1 VRPDRPPVPG
11 GPIELDRPPDPRV
24 SVVVVAWKQDVLLGR
39 CLRSLASHQS
49 SVPFETIVVLNGASD
64 PVRRLVADELS
75 GAVVVD
81 SPTNL
86 GFAGGNQHG
95 AAIARGEH
103 LVLLNDD
110 ATVLPGWLDHL
121 VLAADADDAVDVGA
135 VASTVVDAD
144 FRVQEAGG
152 VIWSDGTTS
161 VLGRGGSVDDALRAG
176 RRTVDYASACSLLVR
191 RSAWDDVGGLDEG
204 FAPAYYEDVDL
215 CLALRRA
222 GHRVVVEPRS
232 MVVHDES
239 ASSTSS
245 FKHFMFR
252 RNHERI
258 VDRWATELAHQPD
271 RASLGDDAVE
281 RAGRRLD
288 LRSGLPS
295 VLVIDDRAPR
305 PSGGAGYARM
315 LDTLLELHGAPGV
328 RLVFGAGL
336 HRDRAAEVALAALG
350 IPVVVESLDEHLADP
365 DTHYDL
371 VLLSRPENAERYA
384 GLVRAHHPDAALV
397 YDAEALFHRRLAL
410 QAELTDHDDERAAV
424 TERARRFES
433 FESRLRE
440 LCDHVISLSTDE
452 AAWFEASPGTG
463 TVSYVPPVA
472 HAWDLAPA
480 DWHRRRNAVFVA
492 GWLAGAESPNG
503 DALRWLHD
511 AVLPAALAESP
522 GLQIGVTGGA
532 LPGDLRELVGAGIA
546 SLGDVDDLD
555 ALYAS
560 ARVAVAPVRYGAGVK
575 IKVVEAIQAGV
586 PVVTT
591 TVGAEGLPGELRDL
605 LVVTDDGEEMGREIA
620 RLCTDRAVWAR
631 QRLRIEAAARRWAG
645 TEHPSVASVVLDV
658 IARRERRAPIDAP
671 VGAWGP

>member
-11 GPIELDRPPDPRV
+11 GPIDLDRPPDPRV
-24 SVVVVAWKQDVLLGR
+24 SVVVVAWKQDALLAR

-49 SVPFETIVVLNGASD
+49 SVSFETIVVLNGASD
-64 PVRRLVADELS
+64 PVRRLIADEVS

-95 AAIARGEH
+95 AAVARGEH

-110 ATVLPGWLDHL
+110 AMVLPGWLDHL
-121 VLAADADDAVDVGA
+121 VTTVESIDAADVGA
-135 VASTVVDAD
+135 VASSVVDASS
-144 FRVQEAGG
+144 RVQEAGG

-161 VLGRGGSVDDALRAG
+161 VLGRGGSVDDTLRAG

-191 RSAWDDVGGLDEG
+191 RSAWDEVGGLDEA
-204 FAPAYYEDVDL
+204 FVPAYYEDVDL

-239 ASSTSS
+239 ASSTTS
-245 FKHFMFR
+245 FKDFMFR

-258 VDRWATELAHQPD
+258 VGRWAAELADQPD
-271 RASLGDDAVE
+271 RTSLGGDAA
-281 RAGRRLD
+281 RAARRLD
-288 LRSGLPS
+288 RRHGVPS

-305 PSGGAGYARM
+305 PSGGAGYAR
-315 LDTLLELHGAPGV
+315 LLETLLELHEEPGI

-336 HRDRAAEVALAALG
+336 HRDRAAEVALASLG
-350 IPVVVESLDEHLADP
+350 VPVVVEPLEEHLADP

-371 VLLSRPENAERYA
+371 VLLSRPENAERYT
-384 GLVRAHHPDAALV
+384 GLVRSYHPDAALV

-410 QAELTDHDDERAAV
+410 QAELTDHDDERAPV
-424 TERARRFES
+424 VERARHFES
-433 FESRLRE
+433 FESRLRAI
-440 LCDHVISLSTDE
+440 CDHVISLSTDE

-472 HAWDLAPA
+472 RTWDVAPA
-480 DWHRRRNAVFVA
+480 DWSRRRNAVFVA
-492 GWLAGAESPNG
+492 GWLAGAVSPNG
-503 DALRWLHD
+503 DALRWLRD
-511 AVLPAALAESP
+511 AVLPAALADAP
-522 GLQIGVTGGA
+522 GLQVGVTGGT
-532 LPGDLRELVGAGIA
+532 LPDDLRELVGPGIA
-546 SLGDVDDLD
+546 SLGDIDDLG

-575 IKVVEAIQAGV
+575 IKVVEALQEGV
-586 PVVTT
+586 PVITT
-591 TVGAEGLPGELRDL
+591 TVGAEGLPAELQDL
-605 LVVTDDGEEMGREIA
+605 LVVTDDPEEMGHELA
-620 RLCTDRAVWAR
+620 RLCTDRAAWAR
-631 QRLRIEAAARRWAG
+631 QRLRIEAAARRWGA
-645 TEHPSVASVVLDV
+645 TPHPTVASVVLDLLV
-658 IARRERRAPIDAP
+658 RRDGRAPTAAP
-671 VGAWGP
+671 LGA